1 MVTDARTMSATEL
14 CDGIKCYMLQCNFEL
29 LDDLRMANAREIFNS
44 QQTIELPSR
53 YCSAEWYTE
62 IQERSV
68 SYLKEN
74 SSLDSLDDVRCGSLE
89 EFRQNG
95 VERDLD
101 AAANQDWNV
110 HAIPYVAQQ
119 RPSNYERKD
128 HENSQWS
135 KLRNKITAKLCVFC
149 KKNGES
155 SMVFHS
161 HVLKDSSGRV
171 VCPVLRRYTCEICG
185 ATGDSAHTLR
195 YCSKNVYTYW

>member
-128 HENSQWS
+128 HENSQ
-135 KLRNKITAKLCVFC
+135 
-149 KKNGES
+149 
-155 SMVFHS
+155 
-161 HVLKDSSGRV
+161 
-171 VCPVLRRYTCEICG
+171 
-185 ATGDSAHTLR
+185 
-195 YCSKNVYTYW
+195 